1 MASAW
6 SGLRRAAIAGGA
18 IAALVSASG
27 DGRSVVAHE
36 RAHVVALADVE
47 VIASGFREPAAVAVE
62 PGGAVLVADRA
73 AGTVTRLDGDGGH
86 EVLLPHL
93 RRPNGLAVDGRGRIF
108 VLELGARR
116 IVRLDPDGTVEV
128 VASALRQPRA
138 IAASPDG
145 RVWVAARREREEV
158 IARVDP
164 GGTLATIATG
174 FVGVQG
180 LAADDG
186 SLYIAVAGLAGERG
200 LRRTR
205 VVRVAPR
212 ADGTAAVEPLL
223 SGIRHRPAGVAVDV
237 LGALYIGGVGLRD
250 GERDE
255 DHDHDDDDDA
265 DGDRD
270 RTHRLSGGVILKWR
284 GEGGVTTFAR
294 GLGHPLVLALAPGGD
309 LLVAERRRRGR
320 VLRFRAP
327 SPPAVDVPEFTSE
340 TPVLLAGR
348 SQPRDRVQLLRSDG
362 GADPTAVTVADA
374 DGRFSLAVP
383 LAANASTDLVFRAT
397 AVEGRGL
404 TSAAAA
410 AAVTHDDVLP
420 NVFMLEPLAG
430 VQIRQ
435 PVVLRA
441 RGEDDASG
449 VATVSFLLD
458 DALISSVANP
468 GPPAPLLAS
477 AVLQPEGLAEGLHT
491 LATVAVDRAGNQRA
505 EAQLLVVDRTPPDTF
520 IASAPGAETAE
531 RSVRFTVEGRDVW
544 SPTLEFS
551 WRLDS
556 GAWSPFG
563 ASVIELT
570 GLAPGP
576 HRFEVKALDLAGNED
591 LTPAIYLFVV
601 RSLRLRVLEPTDGAT
616 ITSSSFWVR
625 GTVDGGAGDVVV
637 RVVPP
642 PEFAGTIAGSV
653 EGGSFA
659 VEVPADPAFATLT
672 MVAADASGATVQAA
686 VSVVIAPDGSS
697 AESLDVWPPGGV
709 APLDV
714 RIALHGF
721 SDVPLA
727 IDLEGDGTDEFD
739 GIVGADTFEAAYT
752 RPGIY
757 LPTVRVQMPNGDLL
771 VRRGRVEVYDR
782 AALDARLQAVWAGFR
797 DALEQ
802 GDADAAASFI
812 LAERRAAW
820 AEYFRA
826 LPADTF
832 QAIDDLFPAIVFVE
846 AGAGG
851 AQYEM
856 VAERGGLLFSYA
868 VWFQLDADG
877 RWRLW
882 RF

>member
-1 MASAW
+1 M
-6 SGLRRAAIAGGA
+6 
-18 IAALVSASG
+18 
-27 DGRSVVAHE
+27 
-36 RAHVVALADVE
+36 
-47 VIASGFREPAAVAVE
+47 IASGFREPEAVAVE

-73 AGTVTRLDGDGGH
+73 AGTLTRLEVDGGR
-86 EVLLPHL
+86 EVLLRDL
-93 RRPNGLAVDGRGRIF
+93 RRPSGLAVDGSGRIF
-108 VLELGARR
+108 VLERGAGR
-116 IVRLDPDGTVEV
+116 IVRIDPDRTVGV
-128 VASALRQPRA
+128 VASALKRPRA

-145 RVWVAARREREEV
+145 RVWVAVRREREEV

-174 FVGVQG
+174 FVAVQG

-186 SLYIAVAGLAGERG
+186 SLYIAVARLAGERG

-205 VVRVAPR
+205 VVRVALR

-237 LGALYIGGVGLRD
+237 LGALFIGGVGLRD

-270 RTHRLSGGVILKWR
+270 GPHRSAGGVILKWR

-294 GLGHPLVLALAPGGD
+294 GLGHPQALALAPGGD
-309 LLVAERRRRGR
+309 LFVAERRRRGR

-327 SPPAVDVPEFTSE
+327 SPPAVDVPEFTNE
-340 TPVLLAGR
+340 TPVLIAGH
-348 SQPRDRVQLLRSDG
+348 SQPGDRVHLRRSDG
-362 GADPTAVTVADA
+362 GPAPAAVAVADA
-374 DGRFSLAVP
+374 DGRFSLAAP
-383 LAANASTDLVFRAT
+383 LAVNATTDLVLRAT

-404 TSAAAA
+404 TSAATA

-420 NVFMLEPLAG
+420 NVFVLEPLAA
-430 VQIRQ
+430 VQVRH

-449 VATVSFLLD
+449 VAAVSFLLD
-458 DALISSVANP
+458 DVLLDRVANP
-468 GPPAPLLAS
+468 EPPDPLVAS
-477 AVLQPEGLAEGLHT
+477 AVLQQDGLAEGLHRLVT
-491 LATVAVDRAGNQRA
+491 MAVDRAGNQRA
-505 EAQLLVVDRTPPDTF
+505 EAQLLVVDRTPPDTS
-520 IASAPGAETAE
+520 IASGPGAETAE
-531 RSVRFTVEGRDVW
+531 RSVRFTVEGNDVW
-544 SPTLEFS
+544 SPTLAFS

-563 ASVIELT
+563 PASGVELA

-576 HRFEVKALDLAGNED
+576 HRFEVTARDLAGNED
-591 LTPAIYLFVV
+591 PTPAVYPFAV

-625 GTVDGGAGDVVV
+625 GTVEAGAGEAVVSLAL
-637 RVVPP
+637 PP
-642 PEFAGTIAGSV
+642 GFAGTIAGAV
-653 EGGSFA
+653 EGGMFA
-659 VEVPADPAFATLT
+659 IEVPADPALATMTVLASDT
-672 MVAADASGATVQAA
+672 SGATVQAV
-686 VSVVIAPDGSS
+686 VSVVMAAGGSS
-697 AESLDVWPPGGV
+697 AESLDVWPSGGV
-709 APLDV
+709 APLDA

-739 GIVGADTFEAAYT
+739 GIVGADIFQAAYT
-752 RPGIY
+752 RPGVY

-797 DALEQ
+797 DALGH

-812 LAERRAAW
+812 VAERRAAW
-820 AEYFRA
+820 AGYFRA
-826 LPADTF
+826 LPADTL
-832 QAIDDLFPAIVFVE
+832 QAIDDVFPAIVFVE

-868 VWFQLDADG
+868 VWLQIDADG